1 MRNQRKQL
9 IRYVTPSILS
19 MVSFFLFTVIDG
31 IFVGQGIGTDALGAI
46 NIVFPVEMIF
56 NGVCLLFSI
65 GGGTIMAIRIGR
77 GDSEGANQVFLN
89 SITMVFAVSVAF
101 SAICI
106 FLIEPLC
113 RLLGANDTFLQMT
126 CDYQFWYGVF
136 FIPIGLMIGLNVF
149 CRNDDDPALVSAA
162 MVIAVSFNVFGDWL
176 FIFPLKMGM
185 TGVAVATGLAQ
196 VIQLGVVLLHFVRK
210 KGILRFR
217 RFRINWKLIGKMAV
231 RGLPECISQFSVPLS
246 TIATNWMLVR
256 MIGDA
261 GVNAYSVICYVA
273 AFSVAI
279 FAGCAEGLQ
288 PLFGNCYG
296 AKNEK
301 DLKYYLR
308 SGLLIGVIGSV
319 LILVLLWFVD
329 EPVCMLYAVDGPT
342 MEMTLS
348 SMFKYSGGFVVQA
361 VSVIISAYLYSTT
374 RTKAAT
380 IINVLRSFVVN
391 VAVIVV
397 LPLLFGAEA
406 IWYTFGVFEGIVMV
420 VSIIL
425 LVRCDKNGAIG
436 SALE

>member
-1 MRNQRKQL
+1 
-9 IRYVTPSILS
+9 

-65 GGGTIMAIRIGR
+65 GGGTIMAIRMGR
-77 GDSEGANQVFLN
+77 GDTEGANHVFLN
-89 SITMVFAVSVAF
+89 SITMVFLVSVAF

-106 FLIEPLC
+106 FLTEPLC
-113 RLLGANDTFLQMT
+113 RMLGATDTFLKMT
-126 CDYQFWYGVF
+126 CDYQFWYGACFV
-136 FIPIGLMIGLNVF
+136 PIGLLIGLNVF
-149 CRNDDDPALVSAA
+149 CRNDDDPVLVSVG

-185 TGVAVATGLAQ
+185 TGAAIATDLAQ
-196 VIQLGVVLLHFVRK
+196 ILQLGIVMFHFFRK

-217 RFRINWKLIGKMAV
+217 RFRPDLPLIGKMAM
-231 RGLPECISQFSVPLS
+231 RGLPECISQFSVPVS
-246 TIATNWMLVR
+246 TIVTNLMLVQYV
-256 MIGDA
+256 GDV

-301 DLKYYLR
+301 DLKYYFR
-308 SGLLIGVIGSV
+308 SGMLIGVIGAV
-319 LILVLLWFVD
+319 LVLVLLWFVE
-329 EPVCMLYAVDGPT
+329 EPLCRLYAVDGET
-342 MEMTLS
+342 MKMTLD
-348 SMFKYSGGFVVQA
+348 SMFKYSWGFVLQA

-374 RTKAAT
+374 RTRAAT
-380 IINVLRSFVVN
+380 VINVLRSFAVN
-391 VAVIVV
+391 VAVIIL
-397 LPLLFGAEA
+397 LPYLFGAEA
-406 IWYTFGVFEGIVMV
+406 IWYTFGVFEGIVMI
-420 VSIIL
+420 VSLIL
-425 LVRCDKNGAIG
+425 LWRCDRNGAIG
-436 SALE
+436 TALE